1 VIEIHDWP
9 RTATLGGAV
18 VVTLAVS
25 SPRPV
30 ATVTLDLLDDG
41 LPGVTVQ
48 LSGNPGGFGALGIV
62 ARRAGTFRVDVSA
75 TDTAGCSDRTGAVR
89 FVQVTRQ

>member
-1 VIEIHDWP
+1 MADWT
-9 RTATLGGAV
+9 RTVALGGAV

-41 LPGVTVQ
+41 LPGLTVRGDD
-48 LSGNPGGFGALGIV
+48 LRGLRGLGV
-62 ARRAGTFRVDVSA
+62 EARRAGTFRVEVSA
-75 TDTAGCSDRTGAVR
+75 TDTAGCTDRTGAVR
-89 FVQVTRQ
+89 PVEVTRP